1 MLRETKIF
9 LAVVGAGALTAF
21 LIWIY
26 SLGHAAGE
34 QKIQDQWDVQK
45 ASYEKAIQNAQAD
58 LTRQQVQHAKAS
70 AGIEHDLAQL
80 VRAHDGRLDAL
91 RREHAD
97 RLRLSEARADRYRA
111 AAEGG
116 STQCLNLA
124 GYAAELDR
132 ALEEGISL
140 AGELEATI
148 GRRDAEV
155 KLLAKQILTDRELL
169 DER

>member
-1 MLRETKIF
+1 MLTRTQIF
-9 LAVVGAGALTAF
+9 LMAVGASALIAF
-21 LIWIY
+21 VLWVY
-26 SLGHAAGE
+26 ALGHAAGE
-34 QKIQDQWDVQK
+34 SKVQTKWDIQK
-45 ASYEKAIQNAQAD
+45 ANYERAINNAQTELRLATERHD
-58 LTRQQVQHAKAS
+58 KAS

-80 VRAHDGRLDAL
+80 GRVHDDRIGAL

-111 AAEGG
+111 AADGG
-116 STQCLNLA
+116 TTQCLNLA
-124 GYAAELDR
+124 SYAAELDR